1 QETLGGA
8 LAVAQGL
15 PADLA
20 DAVRHAAGVAFT
32 DGLHLA
38 AYAAMAVM
46 LLGAVTALV
55 ALRGV
60 RPADS
65 TALTAEPTGPVDTS
79 LSSISR

>member
-1 QETLGGA
+1 M
-8 LAVAQGL
+8 
-15 PADLA
+15 
-20 DAVRHAAGVAFT
+20 VRHAAGVAFT

-65 TALTAEPTGPVDTS
+65 TALAVEPTGPADTS
-79 LSSISR
+79 LSSVSR

>member
-1 QETLGGA
+1 TLGGA

-15 PADLA
+15 PAELA
-20 DAVRHAAGVAFT
+20 DALLHAARVAFT

-46 LLGAVTALV
+46 LLGAVTALA

-65 TALTAEPTGPVDTS
+65 AAFAAEPTGPADTS
-79 LSSISR
+79 LSSVSR